1 MPRPLHDR
9 VPTLSLLL
17 YFLRCL
23 ELAEA
28 RWRAPSPRSKAE
40 IVRGVDLK
48 LTQLLFLSVVLSTQC
63 VWASEPDPL
72 ARVDELEFYIRTAK
86 TAQTAVYRMLD
97 HCAQELPDKRELF
110 EDAKAQWDARNLRM
124 VNSVRE
130 VASSWFRSA
139 GLPPES
145 VKDFLAVIDSS
156 IAASSEADQP
166 GQKAI
171 AVLAALQPV
180 EKRRR
185 CGVYAGFVIGGGLDV
200 QRLVP
205 QALEFLKRYA
215 PLE

>member
-1 MPRPLHDR
+1 LNLPKPVGAR
-9 VPTLSLLL
+9 
-17 YFLRCL
+17 RCL
-23 ELAEA
+23 E
-28 RWRAPSPRSKAE
+28 SKAE
-40 IVRGVDLK
+40 IIRGVDVK
-48 LTQLLFLSVVLSTQC
+48 LTQLLFLSVVLSTHC

-72 ARVDELEFYIRTAK
+72 AGIDELELYIHTAK

-145 VKDFLAVIDSS
+145 VKDFLAGIDS
-156 IAASSEADQP
+156 IAARSEADRP
-166 GQKAI
+166 GEKAI

-180 EKRRR
+180 ERRRR

>member
-1 MPRPLHDR
+1 M
-9 VPTLSLLL
+9 
-17 YFLRCL
+17 
-23 ELAEA
+23 
-28 RWRAPSPRSKAE
+28 
-40 IVRGVDLK
+40 K
-48 LTQLLFLSVVLSTQC
+48 LTQLLFLSVVLSTHC

-72 ARVDELEFYIRTAK
+72 AGIDELELYIHTAK

-145 VKDFLAVIDSS
+145 VKDFLAGIDS
-156 IAASSEADQP
+156 IAARSEADRP
-166 GQKAI
+166 GEKAI

-180 EKRRR
+180 ERRRR

>member
-1 MPRPLHDR
+1 LPKPVGARR
-9 VPTLSLLL
+9 
-17 YFLRCL
+17 RL
-23 ELAEA
+23 E
-28 RWRAPSPRSKAE
+28 SKAE
-40 IVRGVDLK
+40 IIRGVDVK
-48 LTQLLFLSVVLSTQC
+48 LSKLLFLSVVLSTHC

-72 ARVDELEFYIRTAK
+72 AGIDELELYIHTAK

-145 VKDFLAVIDSS
+145 VKDFLAGIDS
-156 IAASSEADQP
+156 IAARSEADRP
-166 GQKAI
+166 GEKAI

-180 EKRRR
+180 ERRRR